1 MKGDFSRIRFEPNK
15 HYTDV
20 LDQQGRIAYDAD
32 HNEQRFIDRHRRTV
46 QTVDVIG
53 PYGAPLHDAGFGISL
68 AGTRLRIGA
77 GRYYVQGLLCENA
90 AALYYDEQPFLIESG
105 GPAHDIAPLLE
116 ELRRNR
122 NACVCVYLEVWQRM
136 VTALDDSCLG
146 EPALGQADT
155 TVRLQTVWR
164 VVAQWVDPPT
174 KQTASI
180 GGNTLRILEKT
191 INPCTCEALYG
202 AAPVEHTGT
211 LNAQVT
217 QGGDDCGCQPLPA
230 AGFTG
235 QENQLYR
242 FEIQRGGPLESATVK
257 WSRENGSI
265 VAAIL
270 TASGNK
276 VTVDSLGRDANL
288 GFQEG
293 QWVEIGDD
301 SSLFGTTPNTPG
313 QLYQVQNIDRPS
325 RTVTLTTTVQV
336 DVTRNARMRR
346 WDQAGTT
353 ATADGV
359 PLSES
364 WISIE
369 NGIQVRFGAGTY
381 YPGDAWTIAARSA
394 TGTIDWPP
402 CGSDGNP
409 FQPPHYTEVY
419 RAPLACIQAPQLRSR
434 SRAREAAS
442 YNPYQIHDC
451 RRIFPNLTDLA
462 RLVETR
468 ALHITGINWNNDD
481 VVTFDTLVRQG
492 LAVQFD
498 QAPGAP
504 LSPATFMVTLEMPR
518 LMDTQT
524 GLTQEFAMQS
534 LLFRQAVITPT
545 LIRAELL
552 LESTVTLNGTTVAW
566 TLPGTNVFARQSAE
580 LTAIDRALAPWASRG
595 TPVRVRVKLP
605 GRLYYATGTT
615 GQVAYLDGQAFG
627 VSADTAAG
635 DRTRIDL
642 RFPTGDEAHA
652 SDFESWFY
660 LYPTLAIDSVAFNYT
675 EVTLGMI
682 NDTPTIIA
690 AQPDPKTKPI
700 VLQATIQLTYQAVT
714 PATIALSLSG
724 DPNLISVP
732 ASAAVNAGDSS
743 VTVNMIINGVPPAG
757 AKTTFTLTASLP
769 SALGQSSSATGSFT
783 AAGRGQNRPVPAPG

>member
-77 GRYYVQGLLCENA
+77 GRYYVRGLLCENA
-90 AALYYDEQPFLIESG
+90 EALYYDEQPYLVESG
-105 GPAHDIAPLLE
+105 GSAHDMTQLLE
-116 ELRRNR
+116 ELLRNR
-122 NACVCVYLEVWQRM
+122 NACLCVYLEVWQRM

-155 TVRLQTVWR
+155 TVRMQTVWR
-164 VVAQWVDPPT
+164 VVAQLVNPPA
-174 KQTASI
+174 KQTPSI
-180 GGNTLRILEKT
+180 GGNTLRILERT
-191 INPCTCEALYG
+191 INPCTCEAMYG
-202 AAPVEHTGT
+202 AAPAEHTGT

-217 QGGDDCGCQPLPA
+217 EGGDDCGCQPLPA

-276 VTVDSLGRDANL
+276 ITVDSLGRDANL

-301 SSLFGTTPNTPG
+301 TNLFGATPNTPG
-313 QLYQVQNIDRPS
+313 QLYQIQKIDRS
-325 RTVTLTTTVQV
+325 SQTVTFTTTVQV
-336 DVTRNARMRR
+336 DVTRNGRMRR
-346 WDQAGTT
+346 WDQTGTP
-353 ATADGV
+353 ASAEGV

-364 WISIE
+364 WINIE

-381 YPGDAWTIAARSA
+381 YPGDAWTIVARSA

-419 RAPLACIQAPQLRSR
+419 RAPLACIRAPQLRSR
-434 SRAREAAS
+434 PRAKESAYSS
-442 YNPYQIHDC
+442 YRPYQIHDC
-451 RRIFPNLTDLA
+451 RRLFPNLTDLA

-468 ALHITGINWNNDD
+468 ALHITGVNWSNDD
-481 VVTFDTLVRQG
+481 VMTFDTLVRQG
-492 LAVQFD
+492 LLVQFD
-498 QAPGAP
+498 KAPSAP
-504 LSPATFMVTLEMPR
+504 
-518 LMDTQT
+518 
-524 GLTQEFAMQS
+524 GLTQELAARS

-545 LIRAELL
+545 LIRAELI
-552 LESTVTLNGTTVAW
+552 LESTVTLSGTTVAW

-580 LTAIDRALAPWASRG
+580 LMAIDQALAPWASRG

-615 GQVAYLDGQAFG
+615 DQVVYLDGQAFG

-642 RFPTGDEAHA
+642 QFPTGDEARA

-660 LYPTLAIDSVAFNYT
+660 LYPTLGIDSVAFNYT
-675 EVTLGMI
+675 EVVISLI
-682 NDTPTIIA
+682 NDTPTIVS
-690 AQPDPKTKPI
+690 AQPDPRIKPI
-700 VLQATIQLTYQAVT
+700 VLQATIQLTYKAVT
-714 PATIALSLSG
+714 PATVALSLSG
-724 DPNLISVP
+724 DPNVISVP
-732 ASAAVNAGDSS
+732 ASVAVNAGDSS
-743 VTVNMIINGVPPAG
+743 VTVDMIINGVPPAG

-769 SALGQSSSATGSFT
+769 SALGQSSSATGSFS
-783 AAGRGQNRPVPAPG
+783 AVGRGQGNPVLAPG